1 MRKTIFLVSLLLPY
15 MTFAADA
22 PSMATPVATSLS
34 NTAISYFGY
43 FSTEAQDVKI
53 GNASF
58 YAYNLIAINYKLNP
72 RFTVTARPT
81 FTYDSAGTRY
91 GYDMPARTKMADSH
105 FALIDKTPFELP
117 YSIRTKAVYKLYV
130 PTDPEWQQAGTYG
143 ALGAE
148 LEMSKDF
155 SNGFAF
161 GYYPKVIALAQ
172 KQSSFIYEENGR
184 STKKPT
190 QNSRIEQWLR
200 VSKYFGDKIN
210 ISQGLGLKDEFFNSS
225 TENQDQHSQY
235 QMIETTVNVEVSNN
249 MDVSFGVGQSSKI
262 PVQSYQLYKDTET
275 SYFAMTSIR
284 M

>member
-1 MRKTIFLVSLLLPY
+1 MRKTILLVSLLLPY

-34 NTAISYFGY
+34 NTAVSYFGY
-43 FSTEAQDVKI
+43 FSTEAQDARI
-53 GNASF
+53 GNASI
-58 YAYNLIAINYKLNP
+58 YAYNLIAINYKINP
-72 RFTVTARPT
+72 RFTVSARPT
-81 FTYDSAGTRY
+81 FTHDSAGTRY

-105 FALIDKTPFELP
+105 FALIDKAPFELP

-148 LEMSKDF
+148 LEISKDL

-161 GYYPKVIALAQ
+161 GYYPKLIAWAQ
-172 KQSSFIYEENGR
+172 KQNSFTYEENGR

-225 TENQDQHSQY
+225 TANQDQHSQY
-235 QMIETTVNVEVSNN
+235 QMLDTTVNVEVSNN
-249 MDVSFGVGQSSKI
+249 MDVSFGIGQSSKI
-262 PVQSYQLYKDTET
+262 PVQSFQLYKDTET